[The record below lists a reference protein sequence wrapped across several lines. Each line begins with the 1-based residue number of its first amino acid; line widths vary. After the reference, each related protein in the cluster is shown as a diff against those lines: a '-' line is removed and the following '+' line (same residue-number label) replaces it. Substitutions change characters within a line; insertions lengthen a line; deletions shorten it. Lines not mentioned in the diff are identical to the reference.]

1 MQSLHL
7 PLKHPPPKKQTI
19 KNSTLLFIISHAS
32 NLELWL
38 PYFGICFWYLD
49 VDKWKQPPC
58 SLLLEWN
65 DNACWARSGGKSH
78 VCLHYAEWKSPP
90 AAVKVGMFRGPT
102 VFMSAIS
109 AVTVKPNVSLR
120 TLLRFS
126 WPRRI
131 VSLCTIWLLMSQC
144 CAERWLK
151 DCSLLCGS
159 KKNNALFTRL
169 KACLFSAQSHLHF
182 IEDLVLKK

>member
-1 MQSLHL
+1 MQSLL
-7 PLKHPPPKKQTI
+7 LSLKHQKKKPQ
-19 KNSTLLFIISHAS
+19 KNYTLLFIISHTS

-65 DNACWARSGGKSH
+65 DNACWAHSGEKSH

-90 AAVKVGMFRGPT
+90 AAVKVGMFQGPT
-102 VFMSAIS
+102 VFMSAVS

-120 TLLRFS
+120 TLLRFP

-144 CAERWLK
+144 CAEMAEG
-151 DCSLLCGS
+151 LLLPLW
-159 KKNNALFTRL
+159 KQK
-169 KACLFSAQSHLHF
+169 
-182 IEDLVLKK
+182 